1 MRVTRF
7 VVHDDEVM
15 VIADLEPALVPEAE
29 WAGQPLH
36 RVSIHH
42 IEDRGPIELQ
52 LVEIRAGGAYPM
64 HSSPKLAFCHIV
76 YGAGTLGLPDGRE
89 VSYRG
94 PETYVFHPHALHDWH
109 SITEDTLLAVAI
121 IPDAAERDAVTAHPE
136 EAR

>member
-7 VVHDDEVM
+7 VVHDRGVTA
-15 VIADLEPALVPEAE
+15 IADPEPAFLPEAE
-29 WAGQPLH
+29 WAGQPLD
-36 RVSIHH
+36 RVSVHH

-76 YGAGTLGLPDGRE
+76 HGAGMLGLPDGRE
-89 VSYRG
+89 VTYRG

-109 SITEDTLLAVAI
+109 AISEDTLLAVAI
-121 IPDAAERDAVTAHPE
+121 VPDATATDAVTVHPGE
-136 EAR
+136 TR

>member
-7 VVHDDEVM
+7 VVHDHGVTA
-15 VIADLEPALVPEAE
+15 IADPEPVLVPEAG
-29 WAGQPLH
+29 WAGQPLD
-36 RVSIHH
+36 RVSVHH

-76 YGAGTLGLPDGRE
+76 HGAGMLGLPDGHE

-109 SITEDTLLAVAI
+109 AISEDTLLAVAI
-121 IPDAAERDAVTAHPE
+121 VPDAAGPDAVTAHPW